1 MSALRRIWLAASGAA
16 VAALLAAPAHA
27 QLSGPYELSWD
38 IAPTEVPA
46 PDFWVKEQGVVI
58 ETRLRPRGLFAPKAD
73 ILDKAGV
80 LQVPKGSHMVLVHSA
95 YPVACNVNKVASGV
109 AKSKRVCVIDS
120 DGDGAMDMAFAGGSG
135 GDYWMT
141 LEGDLAKAKL
151 FPIAPVAMDTLDPA
165 AMVDAPHFSLNY
177 QRILDGGIQIPLTQ
191 EGGNMVRFHFKVGR
205 EKRREWMIRECRE
218 ATLPSQC
225 ASAVFPS
232 VLAIAGLELELL
244 ERRKEDVRMR
254 ILKPFGGQPVKFT
267 EIYDGYNSG
276 SLLYATSPG
285 QAS

>member
-1 MSALRRIWLAASGAA
+1 MRPLRRTWLAASGAA

-38 IAPTEVPA
+38 IVPTDVPA
-46 PDFWVKEQGVVI
+46 QDFWVKEQGVVV

-80 LQVPKGSHMVLVHSA
+80 LQVTKGTQMVLVHAA
-95 YPVACNVNKVASGV
+95 YPMACNVNKAASGL
-109 AKSKRVCVIDS
+109 ARSKRVCVIDS
-120 DGDGAMDMAFAGGSG
+120 DGDGAMDTGFTTGSG

-141 LEGDLAKAKL
+141 LEGDLAKVKA
-151 FPIAPVAMDTLDPA
+151 FPIAPAPMDTLDPA
-165 AMVDAPHFSLNY
+165 TMVDAPFFSLNY

-205 EKRREWMIRECRE
+205 DKRREWMIRECRE

-225 ASAVFPS
+225 ASAAFPS

-254 ILKPFGGQPVKFT
+254 IVKPFGGQPVRFT
-267 EIYDGYNSG
+267 EIHDGYNSG

-285 QAS
+285 KAD

>member
-1 MSALRRIWLAASGAA
+1 MKALRLTCLAVTASAA
-16 VAALLAAPAHA
+16 AALLAVPAAA

-38 IAPTEVPA
+38 IVPTEVPA
-46 PDFWVKEQGVVI
+46 QDFWVKEQGVVI
-58 ETRLRPRGLFAPKAD
+58 ETRLRPRGLFAPQAD
-73 ILDKAGV
+73 ILDAAGV
-80 LQVPKGSHMVLVHSA
+80 VQVPKGSQMVQVQSA
-95 YPVACNVNKVASGV
+95 YPMACNVNKMAAGI

-120 DGDGAMDMAFAGGSG
+120 DRDGAMDMAFANGAG

-141 LEGDLAKAKL
+141 LESDLSKVKL
-151 FPIAPVAMDTLDPA
+151 FPIKPATMDTLDPA
-165 AMVDAPHFSLNY
+165 TMIDAPYFSLNY

-205 EKRREWMIRECRE
+205 EKRREWMVRECRE
-218 ATLPSQC
+218 PTLPSQC
-225 ASAVFPS
+225 ASANFPS

-267 EIYDGYNSG
+267 EIFDGYNSG

-285 QAS
+285 QVE

>member
-1 MSALRRIWLAASGAA
+1 MSPLRRIWLAASGAA

-38 IAPTEVPA
+38 IVPTDVPA
-46 PDFWVKEQGVVI
+46 QDFWVKEQGTVV
-58 ETRLRPRGLFAPKAD
+58 ETRLRPRGLFAPQAD
-73 ILDKAGV
+73 VLDKAGV
-80 LQVPKGSHMVLVHSA
+80 LVVPKGTQMVLVHSA
-95 YPVACNVNKVASGV
+95 YPMACNVNKTVSGT
-109 AKSKRVCVIDS
+109 AKSKRVCMIDS
-120 DGDGAMDMAFAGGSG
+120 DRDGAMDMAFAGGSG

-141 LEGDLAKAKL
+141 LEGDLAKAKP
-151 FPIAPVAMDTLDPA
+151 FPIAPATMDTLDPA
-165 AMVDAPHFSLNY
+165 TMIDAPYLSLNY

-218 ATLPSQC
+218 PTVPSQC
-225 ASAVFPS
+225 ATAVFPS

-276 SLLYATSPG
+276 SLLYATPPG
-285 QAS
+285 QAD

>member
-1 MSALRRIWLAASGAA
+1 MSLLRRTWLAAGGAA

-38 IAPTEVPA
+38 IVPTEVPA
-46 PDFWVKEQGVVI
+46 QDFWVKEQGVVV
-58 ETRLRPRGLFAPKAD
+58 ETRLRPRGLFAPQAD
-73 ILDKAGV
+73 IVDKAGV
-80 LQVPKGSHMVLVHSA
+80 LQVPKGSQMVQVQSA
-95 YPVACNVNKVASGV
+95 YPMACNVNKMAAGV

-120 DGDGAMDMAFAGGSG
+120 DRDGAMDMAFVNGSG

-141 LEGDLAKAKL
+141 LESDLSKVKL
-151 FPIAPVAMDTLDPA
+151 FPIKTATMDRLDPA
-165 AMVDAPHFSLNY
+165 AMIDAPYFSLNY

-205 EKRREWMIRECRE
+205 EKRREWMVRECRE
-218 ATLPSQC
+218 PTVPSQC

-254 ILKPFGGQPVKFT
+254 IVKPFGGQPVKFT
-267 EIYDGYNSG
+267 EIFDGYNSG
-276 SLLYATSPG
+276 SLLYASPLG
-285 QAS
+285 SAS